1 MSVHLEIE
9 GPNKAHPGVPAD
21 DAVSLAADAGEIHAL
36 LGETGA
42 D

>member
-1 MSVHLEIE
+1 MLLEIE
-9 GPNKAHPGVPAD
+9 GPTKAHPGVLAE
-21 DAVSLAADAGEIHAL
+21 DAVSLTADAGEIHAL